1 MVKSK
6 WASMARS
13 AAAVGALLLGGSAAA
28 DPFVAPEPEDLS
40 FYHVFIDRFENGDP
54 SNDDGNPRAPHAPT
68 SGTGFHGGDLEGVR
82 QRLPYIRGMGFNAI
96 WLSPFLENVSN
107 YHGYATYDWY
117 NVDPNFGTL
126 DEIKAL
132 VEEANALGMAV
143 YYDLVANHCGDIID
157 STDPGYSNYL
167 APPSTYNLRWR
178 TGLQYPAPFN
188 SLSYFHA
195 HGRIQNFNAPEQE
208 LGELSGLDDL
218 KTDTQYVRDRMA
230 EIWSYWIE
238 ETGVNGFRIDTVK
251 HVEMGFWDDFL
262 PRVRATAATEGRDN
276 FFIFGE
282 IYGADDSFMTPY
294 LGTLSSPAFRLDA
307 ALDFQFYYT
316 TSDVFAL
323 GTGNTSN
330 VTNRLSNRASSLGTH
345 HLKMPNFF
353 DNHDVR
359 RFMNVANND
368 NPGSGLAER
377 LRRLDLGIVF
387 LMTAP
392 GPPVMYY
399 GTEQAFDG
407 GNDPSNRED
416 MFDGGY
422 EFGPSLGNNFDPA
435 SPRYG
440 LTRRLN
446 ELRTARIPLR
456 RGTLVTHQTSGG
468 GAGMLAYSRR
478 HAGEEVLVIMNT
490 ATANRSQNAINTTW
504 TDGQVVVDVLNPVDT
519 VTITAGGVFP
529 ARTAPAQAA
538 QVWVREEDVPLISPE
553 STGTD
558 PANNQSNVSTTT
570 DITITFSVP
579 MNTSTTEAA
588 FSINP
593 LTPCTLSWELG
604 DTRLRIN
611 PDVTLSSTT
620 SYTATI
626 AASATSTDGAPLL
639 FPVSTTFSTGRD
651 VSSFPPLPPTMATFG
666 PTIVAITADG
676 NGSEWAGSSQ
686 SANTIALTPSNVV
699 VWRDATGDDN
709 GPGTY
714 TYPTNSAFTT
724 GDADILEFRVAMD
737 SVFFYF
743 YIKPVSINPAASFFT
758 PYFGIAI
765 DTQDGGRL
773 TSLGVDQGTNGIGI
787 AELEVRP
794 DAAPEFEL
802 VFTGPAGADLLSDTG
817 ALISG
822 SVSSG
827 FSQSTGEIEITLP
840 RLQLGLGGT
849 LSNQRLNLVVYS
861 GLETFGGMREV
872 SNTTASFTPGG
883 GSTSANDPDV
893 FDLIGASGANQHAE
907 LSDWNT
913 SIPAMVIHSVLT
925 LRASDSLSAVGEWQN
940 Y

>member
-1 MVKSK
+1 MAFSK
-6 WASMARS
+6 WAKAAR
-13 AAAVGALLLGGSAAA
+13 AAAFMCAFAVPGLGSA

-54 SNDDGNPRAPHAPT
+54 SNDDGNPRAPFAPT
-68 SGTGFHGGDLEGVR
+68 VGNGFHGGDLEGVR

-107 YHGYATYDWY
+107 YHGYATFDWY

-126 DEIKAL
+126 AELKAF
-132 VEEANALGMAV
+132 VEEANSLGIAV
-143 YYDLVANHCGDIID
+143 YYDLVANHSGDIID
-157 STDPGYSNYL
+157 STDAGYSSYL

-188 SLSYFHA
+188 SLSHFHA

-218 KTDTQYVRDRMA
+218 KTETQYVRDRMA

-238 ETGVNGFRIDTVK
+238 ETGVSGFRVDTVK
-251 HVEMGFWDDFL
+251 HVDMGFWDDFL
-262 PRVRATAATEGRDN
+262 PRVRTKANDVGRQN

-282 IYGADDSFMTPY
+282 VYGADDSFMTPY
-294 LGTLSSPAFRLDA
+294 LGTLSGSPYRFDA
-307 ALDFQFYYT
+307 ALDFQFYYS

-323 GTGNTSN
+323 GTGNTSS
-330 VTNRLSNRASSLGTH
+330 VTNRLANRASALGTH
-345 HLKMPNFF
+345 NLKMPNFF

-407 GNDPSNRED
+407 GNDPANRED

-422 EFGPSLGNNFDPA
+422 ESGPSLGDNFDA
-435 SPRYG
+435 SAPRYS

-446 ELRTARIPLR
+446 ELRTARLPLR
-456 RGTLVTHQTSGG
+456 RGSLVTHQTSGG

-478 HAGEEVLVIMNT
+478 TAGEEVLVILNT
-490 ATANRSQNAINTTW
+490 STSTRSQNAINTTW
-504 TDGQVVVDVLNPVDT
+504 SDGQVVVDVLNPVDT
-519 VTITAGGVFP
+519 VTISGGVFP

-538 QVWVREEDVPLISPE
+538 QVWVRQEDVPPISPE
-553 STGTD
+553 STGVD
-558 PANNQSNVSTTT
+558 PANNQTNVATNS
-570 DITITFSVP
+570 DITVTFSVP
-579 MNTSTTEAA
+579 MNTTTTEAA
-588 FSINP
+588 FS
-593 LTPCTLSWELG
+593 LTPPTPSTLTWELG
-604 DTRLRIN
+604 NTRLRIN
-611 PDVTLSSTT
+611 PTASLTSTT
-620 SYTATI
+620 SYTVGI
-626 AASATSTDGAPLL
+626 AASATSADGAPLL
-639 FPVSTTFSTGRD
+639 FPIASSFSTGRD
-651 VSSFPPLPPTMATFG
+651 VSSFPPLPATMATFG
-666 PTIVAITADG
+666 PTIASISIDG
-676 NGSEWAGSSQ
+676 NGSEWAGIPQ
-686 SANTIALTPSNVV
+686 SANTIALTPLNVV
-699 VWRDATGDDN
+699 VWKDAAADDN

-714 TYPTNSAFTT
+714 TYPTNSAFTS
-724 GDADILEFRVAMD
+724 GDADISELRVAMD
-737 SVFFYF
+737 ANSLFF
-743 YIKPVSINPAASFFT
+743 YIKPVSINPSASFFT

-773 TSLGVDQGTNGIGI
+773 TSLGVQQGSNGIGI

-802 VFTGPAGADLLSDTG
+802 VFTGPAGADLLSATG
-817 ALISG
+817 VLING
-822 SVSSG
+822 SVGSA
-827 FSQSTGEIEITLP
+827 FSQNTGEIEIVVP
-840 RLQLGLGGT
+840 RAQLGLGGT
-849 LSNQRLNLVVYS
+849 LTNQRLNLVVYS
-861 GLETFGGMREV
+861 ALESFGGIREV
-872 SNTTASFTPGG
+872 ESANAAFTPGG
-883 GSTSANDPDV
+883 GAASANDPDV
-893 FDLIGASGANQHAE
+893 FDLVGTSAANQHAE

>member
-1 MVKSK
+1 MANSK
-6 WASMARS
+6 WAKFART
-13 AAAVGALLLGGSAAA
+13 AALIGAMSLLGIASA

-54 SNDDGNPRAPHAPT
+54 SNDDGNPRAPFAPT
-68 SGTGFHGGDLEGVR
+68 VGNGFHGGDLEGVR
-82 QRLPYIRGMGFNAI
+82 QQLPYIRGMGFNAI

-126 DEIKAL
+126 AELKTL

-143 YYDLVANHCGDIID
+143 YYDMVVNHCGDIID
-157 STDPGYSNYL
+157 STDAGYSGYL

-195 HGRIQNFNAPEQE
+195 HGRISNFNAPEQE

-230 EIWSYWIE
+230 EIWSYWVQ
-238 ETGVNGFRIDTVK
+238 ETGVSGFRVDTVK
-251 HVEMGFWDDFL
+251 HVDMGFWDDFL
-262 PRVRATAATEGRDN
+262 PRLRTTAATEGRDN
-276 FFIFGE
+276 FFVFGE
-282 IYGADDSFMTPY
+282 IYGGDDSFMTPY
-294 LGTLSSPAFRLDA
+294 LGTLSGSPYRFDA
-307 ALDFQFYYT
+307 ALDFQFYYA

-323 GTGNTSN
+323 GTGNTSSI
-330 VTNRLSNRASSLGTH
+330 TNRLANRASTLGVH
-345 HLKMPNFF
+345 NLKMPNFF
-353 DNHDVR
+353 DNHDLR

-407 GNDPSNRED
+407 GNDPANRED
-416 MFDGGY
+416 MFDGSY
-422 EFGPSLGNNFDPA
+422 ESGPSLGNNFDPA

-446 ELRTARIPLR
+446 ELRTARSPLR
-456 RGTLVTHQTSGG
+456 RGSMVTHQTSGG

-478 HAGEEVLVIMNT
+478 NAGEEVLVIMNT
-490 ATANRSQNAINTTW
+490 STSTRSQNAINTTW

-519 VTITAGGVFP
+519 VTISGGGVFP

-538 QVWVREEDVPLISPE
+538 QVWVREEDVPFVSPE

-558 PANNQSNVSTTT
+558 PANNQTNVATTT

-579 MNTSTTEAA
+579 MNTATTEAA
-588 FSINP
+588 FSMNP
-593 LTPCTLSWELG
+593 PTPSVLTWELG

-611 PDVTLSSTT
+611 PTATLSSTT

-626 AASATSTDGAPLL
+626 AASATSAEGAALL
-639 FPVSTTFSTGRD
+639 FPISTTFSTGRD
-651 VSSFPPLPPTMATFG
+651 VSSFPALPSTMATFG
-666 PTIVAITADG
+666 PTIAVITADG
-676 NGSEWAGSSQ
+676 NGSEWAGAAQ
-686 SANTIALTPSNVV
+686 AANTIALTPSNVV
-699 VWRDATGDDN
+699 IWKDATADDN

-714 TYPTNSAFTT
+714 AYPTNTAFTT
-724 GDADILEFRVAMD
+724 GDADISEFRVAMD
-737 SVFFYF
+737 PAVMYF
-743 YIKPVSINPAASFFT
+743 YIKPANINPSASFFT

-817 ALISG
+817 TLISG
-822 SVSSG
+822 NVPAG
-827 FSQSTGEIEITLP
+827 FSQTTGEIEIMVP
-840 RLQLGLGGT
+840 RSQLGLGGV
-849 LSNQRLNLVVYS
+849 LANQRFNVVVYS
-861 GLETFGGMREV
+861 ALETFGGIREI
-872 SNTTASFTPGG
+872 SNSTGSFTPGG

-893 FDLIGASGANQHAE
+893 FDLVGASAANQHAE